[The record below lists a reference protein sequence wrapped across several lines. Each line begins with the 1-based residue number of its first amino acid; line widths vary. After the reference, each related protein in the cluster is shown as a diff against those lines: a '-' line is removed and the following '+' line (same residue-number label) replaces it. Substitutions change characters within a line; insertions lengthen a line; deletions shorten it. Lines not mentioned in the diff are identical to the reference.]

1 MNKYFK
7 KRIAIVLMLSII
19 ITSQRFTVFAGV
31 SNNISKDIEIERV
44 DKTVYKDIQLMK
56 KIGISSNEDNPL
68 KLVNL
73 SKKSYCVDDS
83 TIIQIIEN
91 SDKRIELRITEGNK
105 VDNVVFTNDGK
116 TYLDNKQVIVTDSE
130 GNEIL
135 HNMFAEPKV
144 GYSIYYKKTCPYGSS
159 GDYTHYYGQEKSA
172 NISLGKDITALSVVA
187 FRAFMLTYLGVAGE
201 VASNILEQFY
211 NILITTEPTT
221 SALSYKAD
229 MYSHKNYKSGYIPS
243 QFTFIWKYNL
253 KLYPKTN
260 FSGSATTKNVYKCKM
275 TV

>member
-7 KRIAIVLMLSII
+7 KGIAIVLMLSII

-201 VASNILEQFY
+201 AGVCARAGDQ
-211 NILITTEPTT
+211 
-221 SALSYKAD
+221 
-229 MYSHKNYKSGYIPS
+229 
-243 QFTFIWKYNL
+243 
-253 KLYPKTN
+253 
-260 FSGSATTKNVYKCKM
+260 SGSYWRRRAGGLARRGICRIWQRSARGLFRSDHPDCGAQQWKHRLLHPD
-275 TV
+275 

>member
-1 MNKYFK
+1 M
-7 KRIAIVLMLSII
+7 LMLSII

-116 TYLDNKQVIVTDSE
+116 
-130 GNEIL
+130 
-135 HNMFAEPKV
+135 
-144 GYSIYYKKTCPYGSS
+144 
-159 GDYTHYYGQEKSA
+159 
-172 NISLGKDITALSVVA
+172 NISG
-187 FRAFMLTYLGVAGE
+187 
-201 VASNILEQFY
+201 
-211 NILITTEPTT
+211 
-221 SALSYKAD
+221 
-229 MYSHKNYKSGYIPS
+229 
-243 QFTFIWKYNL
+243 
-253 KLYPKTN
+253 
-260 FSGSATTKNVYKCKM
+260 
-275 TV
+275 